1 LTWIALLLG
10 LAGVLILLAVLDV
23 RRRVTDLQRRLAGEV
38 CEIRA
43 WAGQAETAQQD
54 LVATL
59 RADRQAAE
67 QRQQALLDRLASGQG
82 AIVESAEQS
91 LKRLS
96 RLVVTRQRE
105 ATREA
110 EALAQ
115 LFRGFE
121 PRAPMPS
128 SGYWALNPTE
138 LLELWYVLDQQR
150 PELVLE
156 LGSGVSSTWIGYA
169 VERYRGR
176 LVSVDHDPMYA
187 QRTRAQLRRHGLTGV
202 VEVRD
207 APLGPL
213 DVDGEGY
220 RWYEPAAFD
229 GLAGV
234 DLLLVDGPPGD
245 TGPQARYPAFPV
257 LEEKLSDHAT
267 MVLDDADRPDEQE
280 IVRRWTGSTPGL
292 VREPATL
299 GHLAVM
305 TYDRPLPTYRGSVE
319 DA

>member
-1 LTWIALLLG
+1 MTWIAFPLG
-10 LAGVLILLAVLDV
+10 LAAVLILLAVLDV
-23 RRRVTDLQRRLAGEV
+23 RRRVADLQRRLAGE
-38 CEIRA
+38 ILASAARA
-43 WAGQAETAQQD
+43 EAVRQELAAS
-54 LVATL
+54 L
-59 RADRQAAE
+59 RADRPAAE
-67 QRQQALLDRLASGQG
+67 ERQQALLERLAGAQG
-82 AIVESAEQS
+82 AIAESAEQS
-91 LKRLS
+91 QQQLS
-96 RLVVTRQRE
+96 RLMVTRQRE

-138 LLELWYVLDQQR
+138 LLELWYVLDHRR

-169 VERYRGR
+169 VERYQGR
-176 LVSVDHDPMYA
+176 LVSVDHDPEYA

-202 VEVRD
+202 AEVRD

-213 DVDGEGY
+213 DVDGESY
-220 RWYEPAAFD
+220 RWYAPAAFD

-234 DLLLVDGPPGD
+234 ALLLVDGPPGG
-245 TGPQARYPAFPV
+245 TGPHARYPAFPL
-257 LEEKLSDHAT
+257 LEEKLSGRAT
-267 MVLDDADRPDEQE
+267 VLLDDADRPDEQE
-280 IVRRWTGSTPGL
+280 VIRRWTGSTPGL

-299 GHLAVM
+299 GQLAVL
-305 TYDRPLPTYRGSVE
+305 TYDRPPPTHRGSEE